1 MTSICDPSK
10 SIHAFPLGSSLSA
23 HEGLRSQNLHMQQ
36 IIKNPL
42 VFYGIWNWRY
52 FMDTWMPK
60 RQDWAMAEVHTIK
73 KVVRTHVRC
82 TSLSFAD
89 ELTSSEQRSDRM
101 VIVSVSRDRLTVIS
115 FSRRAKALVH
125 QVDGATFGATWQWK
139 PAHTLGNAWESS
151 AASWVTRCHLRRLAS
166 ANSRRAGRLR
176 RRSTRD
182 VVVLFFTRPK
192 REQHWPKLEPW
203 SLPAISSC
211 SMTLLQTSH
220 SWLRRMA
227 SNRSPVSSS
236 SSSKGLVHD
245 SNKSKELK
253 KEVSRCLTWASW

>member
-42 VFYGIWNWRY
+42 GFYGIWNWWY

-60 RQDWAMAEVHTIK
+60 RQDWAMAEIHTIK

-82 TSLSFAD
+82 TSLSLAD

-101 VIVSVSRDRLTVIS
+101 AVSVSCDRLTVIS

-139 PAHTLGNAWESS
+139 PADTLGNAWESS

-203 SLPAISSC
+203 SLPAISSWRRD
-211 SMTLLQTSH
+211 SAANKPLLTSTDGKQ
-220 SWLRRMA
+220 SFTGILQFFIIKRPGAWF
-227 SNRSPVSSS
+227 
-236 SSSKGLVHD
+236 K
-245 SNKSKELK
+245 
-253 KEVSRCLTWASW
+253 